1 MQIFIRIN
9 FGLNKQLLSPVA
21 IHFVLGIP
29 NTHDAWYSLLR
40 EFVILLGIWG
50 IAGSGNHLYVQPPQ
64 WAEITASIVNIPA
77 HLMQFQKVLRLWLMS
92 TED

>member
-9 FGLNKQLLSPVA
+9 SGLSKLLLPVA

-64 WAEITASIVNIPA
+64 WAEIIASTVNIPV
-77 HLMQFQKVLRLWLMS
+77 HPVQFQKVLHLWLMS